1 MNLKDARKSS
11 GVFKAYWF
19 SVILPII
26 SIAAFLV
33 IWQLLVVYKII
44 PSAYLPKPTAL
55 VDTFVYKLSNPQPEG
70 ATLMKSI
77 FTSLQTSLTGFFVA
91 IIVGVPI
98 GLVMG
103 WYKGFD
109 KFFKPVLEIVR
120 PIPPI
125 ALIPLTILLMGIGFR
140 AKAFIIFYAAFVP
153 CVINSYT
160 GIKLTNP
167 TLINV
172 AKTCGATNFQIF
184 TKVGIPS
191 SLLMVFAGIRVGLG
205 ASWSALVA
213 AEMLAASSGL
223 GYMIQMGR
231 LFARPD
237 LIVLG
242 MLIIGLIGFV
252 LTTALGIVEKK
263 MAKWR
268 SLK

>member
-1 MNLKDARKSS
+1 MGFIKSEKLKNIYKT
-11 GVFKAYWF
+11 YWF
-19 SVILPII
+19 NFILPII
-26 SIAAFLV
+26 SVILFLV
-33 IWQLLVVYKII
+33 IWQIMVDFQII

-55 VDTFVYKLSNPQPEG
+55 IDTFVFKLSNPQPEG
-70 ATLMKSI
+70 ATLLVSI
-77 FTSLQTSLTGFFVA
+77 FSSLQTSLTGFVVA
-91 IIVGVPI
+91 LFIGIPI

-109 KFFKPVLEIVR
+109 RFFKPILEIVR

-125 ALIPLTILLMGIGFR
+125 ALIPITILLMGIGFR

-172 AKTCGATNFQIF
+172 AKACGASNFQIF
-184 TKVGIPS
+184 MKVGIPS
-191 SLLMVFAGIRVGLG
+191 SLQMVFAGIRVGLG
-205 ASWSALVA
+205 ASWATLVA
-213 AEMLAASSGL
+213 AEMLASSSGL

-237 LIVLG
+237 MIVLG
-242 MLIIGLIGFV
+242 MLIIGVIGFL
-252 LTTALGIVEKK
+252 LTAGLAYLEGR

-268 SLK
+268 SNR